1 MKILLTGATGYIGK
15 RILPVL
21 LQEGHEVVCAVRDS
35 DRVDLKKYKP
45 EQVTLVECDLLSPE
59 SLRKLPIDIE
69 AAYYLVHSMTGKE
82 FAMHEKDSAENFVKY
97 ANTTRARQLIYLGGI
112 VNSEVLSAHLS
123 SRKQVEEI
131 LRQSKV
137 PLTALR
143 AGIIVGSGSASFE
156 IIRDLVEKLPVMIT
170 PRWLET
176 KCQPIAVR
184 NVIQFLAEVL
194 DDDRTFGNHYD
205 IYGPDILS
213 YKQML
218 LGFAEVRNLKRKIFV
233 VPVMTPRISS
243 YWLYFVTSTS
253 YRLAQNLVD
262 SMKIDVVATPNE
274 LADNLHIELIPYK
287 KAIRMAFDKIEQ
299 SLVLSAWN
307 DSGSAV
313 FEKGLASHIEVPK
326 FGVFQ
331 DNKIEKATNP
341 QSSLNRIFGI
351 GGRSGWYY
359 ANWLWAIRGWLDR
372 LFGGVGL
379 RRGRKNA
386 SEVSPGDALDFW
398 RVIYAERSDRRLL
411 LYAEMKLPGEAWLE
425 FTIDKENYI
434 HQTAT
439 FRPHGLGGRL
449 YWYAMLPFHH
459 FIFRGMLHEIA
470 K

>member
-15 RILPVL
+15 RLLPVL
-21 LQEGHEVVCAVRDS
+21 LQQGHEVICAVRDS
-35 DRVDLKKYKP
+35 VRVDLKRYMP
-45 EQVTLVECDLLSPE
+45 EKVSLVECDLLDVG
-59 SLRKLPIDIE
+59 SLKNLPTDID
-69 AAYYLVHSMTGKE
+69 AAYYLVHSMSGKDFE
-82 FAMHEKDSAENFVKY
+82 GYERESADHFVKY
-97 ANTTRARQLIYLGGI
+97 INSTSARQLIYLGGI

-123 SRKQVEEI
+123 SRKHVEEI
-131 LRQSKV
+131 LGQSNV

-156 IIRDLVEKLPVMIT
+156 IIRDLVEKLPVMIA
-170 PRWLET
+170 P
-176 KCQPIAVR
+176 KPIAIR
-184 NVIQFLAEVL
+184 NVIQFLSGVL
-194 DDDRTFGNHYD
+194 NDERTFGKHFD

-218 LGFAEVRNLKRKIFV
+218 LGFAEARNLKRSIFI

-262 SMKIDVVATPNE
+262 SMKIDVVAAPNK

-299 SLVLSAWN
+299 NLVLSAWN
-307 DSGSAV
+307 DAGSSV
-313 FEKGLASHIEVPK
+313 FENGLASHIEVPK

-331 DNKIEKATNP
+331 DNKVEKAATL

-359 ANWLWAIRGWLDR
+359 ANWLWAFRGWLDR

-398 RVIYAERSDRRLL
+398 RVIYADRTEGRLL

-425 FTIDKENYI
+425 FSIDKENCV

-459 FIFRGMLHEIA
+459 FIFRGMLHQIA